1 MNQKKKCF
9 HKWEDL
15 AIINYLSETSVICNK
30 CGEEVLKAGHPKQQ
44 NDRFERIVSRLNT
57 LLTEKYKLAQ
67 DQDELPAG
75 GETNAARLPVGNHR
89 EV

>member
-57 LLTEKYKLAQ
+57 LLTEKYNI
-67 DQDELPAG
+67 
-75 GETNAARLPVGNHR
+75 TNEQWNEDIAPILRIFLTDTDD
-89 EV
+89 